1 MINTNLTLDTYLA
14 NSTKNAVVDPTD
26 NQAAKAVIPT
36 STDTGSSFD
45 PAVNLDLSEEA
56 KKILAQLQQQQQQT
70 QDEPTLKQ
78 PFKLNDAQTKQI
90 TDIVQSFKDE
100 PITQET
106 FQKINDALQDAG
118 LASDKLA
125 VLNSAASFNSTSFL
139 ASLLSGN
146 SQNTPSLM
154 SISQNMSNMQEK
166 QSEYLQGIYD
176 YWQATTTQTP
186 DDGTGAIDR

>member
-56 KKILAQLQQQQQQT
+56 KKILAQLQQQQQQA
-70 QDEPTLKQ
+70 QDEPVLKQ
-78 PFKLNDAQTKQI
+78 PFKLSDTQTKQI

-118 LASDKLA
+118 LGSDKLA

-176 YWQATTTQTP
+176 YWQATTTQTSEE
-186 DDGTGAIDR
+186 GTGAIDG